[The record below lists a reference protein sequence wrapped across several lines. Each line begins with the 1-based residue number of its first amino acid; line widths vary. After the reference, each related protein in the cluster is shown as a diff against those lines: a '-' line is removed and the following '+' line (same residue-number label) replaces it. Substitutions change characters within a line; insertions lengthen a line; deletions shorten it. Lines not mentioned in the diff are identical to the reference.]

1 MDLLKN
7 NWGFWLITLVCVIA
21 ILSVGVCCSMA
32 AGKQKTQVDNAAK
45 QMTDFANV
53 AKENLKL
60 NDENVKI
67 AETNQKVAEAGVKQM
82 KQELTKRFQLNYTV
96 PETSIEALRTLKD
109 ELAKM
114 RSFLED
120 NNIEY
125 SSKCEY
131 FTFDAI
137 AKATQPPNKDDLDSI
152 FRHLAAIKI
161 VLETCVKAKIDSLED
176 LSRPLGILEQ
186 DEGSYKFLPIE
197 LTIIAKPAAAQNLIN
212 LMSRADKNL
221 FFFKY
226 FELIADDKTTEI
238 GKDIKD
244 TAISGSSASSGRG
257 GMSEPGMEMDM
268 EGGGRRG
275 RRGKRGMDNMG
286 PGMDMEP
293 GMGDAAGRTT
303 NLVELPQRRQELLVY
318 EHKTTKWTLRF
329 DMILFNREEEEK
341 TEETEENA
349 D

>member
-7 NWGFWLITLVCVIA
+7 NWGFWLITLVCLIA

-32 AGKQKTQVDNAAK
+32 AGKLNTQVDEAAK
-45 QMTDFANV
+45 QMADLDNV
-53 AKENLKL
+53 AKKNLKL

-67 AETNQKVAEAGVKQM
+67 AEANKKVAEAGVKQM

-114 RSFLED
+114 RTFLEE

-125 SSKCEY
+125 STKCEY

-176 LSRPLGILEQ
+176 LSRPMGILEQ

-226 FELIADDKTTEI
+226 FELIADDQTTEV

-244 TAISGSSASSGRG
+244 TAISGSSAGTVRG
-257 GMSEPGMEMDM
+257 GNEPGMEMDM
-268 EGGGRRG
+268 EGGRRGRRG
-275 RRGKRGMDNMG
+275 RRGADNMG
-286 PGMDMEP
+286 PAMDMEP
-293 GMGDAAGRTT
+293 GVGEAAGHAN

-318 EHKTTKWTLRF
+318 EHKITKWTLRF

-341 TEETEENA
+341 SDESEENA